1 MRRTFFK
8 SPVRKAWVT
17 LTALT
22 ITGALSVI
30 VLYFV
35 ADHANR
41 RDNGFIRLF
50 PPHPVLPDKVL
61 PVPYNSY
68 YIAGHAADTVYLGNI
83 TAPFHLLAVP
93 TTLADTQHIKLRLQ
107 YPLETLKRI
116 TVEIDS
122 PYFYMLDGIAPAL
135 FRGNIYDWRAGK
147 FMYDSAYFT
156 EAVPLGSS
164 SFVIRSVMA
173 NREYALGKERSTAQH
188 VQFDTTILQK
198 QIDGLF
204 CTDGM
209 LQYNKARHEL
219 VYLYH
224 YRNEYIRM
232 DTTLQVL
239 ERGHTID
246 TTTHA
251 QIKVG
256 SYAKGSTITLA
267 SPPMTVNHGGVPAGP
282 YLFVQSGL
290 RASNESEEMFNL
302 GAVIDVYD
310 LTQKDRER
318 YRFSFYLSHQGNE
331 KVKSFRVYGRTLY
344 ALYDHYLMSY
354 TLNDRFFPPGRL

>member
-1 MRRTFFK
+1 MPVTFIQ

-17 LTALT
+17 LAALT
-22 ITGALSVI
+22 LAGILSVI
-30 VLYFV
+30 ILYFI

-41 RDNGFIRLF
+41 RDNGFVRLF
-50 PPHPVLPDKVL
+50 PPHPVLPGNVL
-61 PVPYNSY
+61 PVGYNTY
-68 YIAGHAADTVYLGNI
+68 YFAGHAADTVYLGNI
-83 TAPFHLLAVP
+83 SAPFHLLAVP
-93 TTLADTQHIKLRLQ
+93 ATMADTQHIKLRLQ

-116 TVEIDS
+116 TVVIDT

-135 FRGNIYDWRAGK
+135 FRGNLYDWRAGK

-156 EAVPLGSS
+156 EAVPIGPSS
-164 SFVIRSVMA
+164 LAIRSVMA
-173 NREYALGKERSTAQH
+173 NREYALGRERSATQPI
-188 VQFDTTILQK
+188 QFDTTILQK

-209 LQYNKARHEL
+209 LQYNNVNHEL

-246 TTTHA
+246 TTARA

-267 SPPMTVNHGGVPAGP
+267 SPPMTVNYGSALAGP
-282 YLFVQSGL
+282 YLFVHSGL

-302 GAVIDVYD
+302 GSVVDVYD
-310 LTQKDRER
+310 LTEKDRDR
-318 YRFSFYLSHQGNE
+318 YRFSFYLTHHGNE

-344 ALYDHYLMSY
+344 ALYDHYLIAY
-354 TLNDRFFPPGRL
+354 QLNDRFFPPGRL